1 MSTPAAANPT
11 APISITAATS
21 IAVAPD
27 RFTLTF
33 AEADPADVDR
43 LGGKGSGLARMAQ
56 QGLRV
61 PPGYIIG
68 TPACRDYLN
77 SRRLPEGLTRE
88 ILARLAALERA
99 TGKVFGGGPVPL
111 LLSVRSGAP
120 ISMPGM
126 MDTILNLGLNR
137 AAAVALGT
145 ATGDSRF
152 VADVV
157 ARFHAMYAETVL
169 GSIDAGQGV
178 APGAAVAAVSVDD
191 DPGDVYDRVW
201 AAGEQALA
209 DETGDSVPADPR
221 EQLLGA
227 VEAVFRSWNTRRA
240 RTYRDFHGIAHDLGT
255 AVVVQSMVFGNLS
268 DDSGS
273 GVVFTRN
280 PVTGEPGLFGEYLA
294 HSQGED
300 VVAGIR
306 TPDPVVRALAPDL
319 LEELYRTCAD
329 LERAQGDV
337 LDIEFTVE
345 RSQLYLL
352 QVRSAKR
359 TAEAAVRIA
368 ADLVAEGTASASAAL
383 RGVSAGQVRQVQRP
397 GFDPQEVAAA
407 RTGGRLL
414 TTGIGAC
421 PGQVSGALVLDPD
434 RAKSLADAGRAVV
447 LARSVTSPADLHGM
461 IAARGIVT
469 ATGGST
475 SHAAVVARALGTCCV
490 VGAGELLIDAN
501 ARTLRVGDRTL
512 AEGDPV
518 SLDGATGELFAGA
531 FATATPAAASDG
543 LGRLLS
549 IAAAQSRCEVLS
561 RVTLPPDVALAR
573 EAGCA
578 GLVTA
583 IDDVLAA
590 TGHLDGLVAHLLEG
604 PARGDDGFERFTDL
618 IAQELTPLLRAAGDL
633 DVGVRA
639 IDLVA
644 DESRELLQQ
653 TAVTTRHPELAVPLG
668 RLGLIEAQL
677 AGLDRAV
684 AASGSVGRVHLAVR
698 HVSDPAE
705 ARLLREL
712 AQGSGTAVGSYLT
725 SPRAVLAIDAIA
737 AASDVVWLEIR
748 SLQAAMFGLPPRLL
762 LTAEPLDGYLRR
774 GLLACDPRTTLD
786 PSVERLLAGVATA
799 PGPARVGVRL
809 AGEVSEQV
817 VTQLY
822 RLGFRRFAISTGET
836 RPLQLALGKAATT

>member
-1 MSTPAAANPT
+1 MTVTDLAG
-11 APISITAATS
+11 
-21 IAVAPD
+21 
-27 RFTLTF
+27 FTLTF
-33 AEADPADVDR
+33 AQADPADVDR
-43 LGGKGSGLARMAQ
+43 LGGKGAGLARMSQ
-56 QGLRV
+56 QDLRV

-68 TPACRDYLN
+68 TPACRSYLAD
-77 SRRLPEGLTRE
+77 RQLPAGLVDE
-88 ILARLAALERA
+88 IGSRLADLEVA
-99 TGKVFGGGPVPL
+99 AGKTFGGGPVPL

-126 MDTILNLGLNR
+126 MDTILNLGICR
-137 AAAVALGT
+137 ESAVALGR

-157 ARFHAMYAETVL
+157 SRFHSMYAETVL
-169 GSIDAGQGV
+169 GALDPGGGVVAVVESVTAG
-178 APGAAVAAVSVDD
+178 D
-191 DPGDVYDRVW
+191 DPGVVYDRVW
-201 AAGEQALA
+201 AACEQSLA
-209 DETGDSVPADPR
+209 DDTGDRVPADPR

-240 RTYRDFHGIAHDLGT
+240 RTYRDFHGIPHDLGT

-300 VVAGIR
+300 VVAGVR
-306 TPDPVVRALAPDL
+306 TPDPVESALAPAVL
-319 LEELYRTCAD
+319 AELRSTCST

-345 RSQLYLL
+345 RSVLYLL

-359 TAEAAVRIA
+359 TPEAAVRIA
-368 ADLVAEGTASASAAL
+368 ADLVADGTAVPAAAL
-383 RGVSAGQVRQVQRP
+383 RGVSAAQVRQVQRP
-397 GFDPQEVAAA
+397 GFDPAEVTAA

-421 PGQVSGALVLDPD
+421 PGQVSGTLVLDPD
-434 RAKSLADAGRAVV
+434 RAKAMADAGEPVV
-447 LARSVTSPADLHGM
+447 LARSLTSPADVHGM

-490 VGAGELLIDAN
+490 VGAGELRIDTA
-501 ARTLRVGDRTL
+501 ARTLLVGRTRL

-518 SLDGATGELFAGA
+518 SLDGSTGELFAGS
-531 FATATPAAASDG
+531 FATATPAAASG
-543 LGRLLS
+543 ALGRVLGMAS
-549 IAAAQSRCEVLS
+549 AASGCEVLS
-561 RVTLPPDVALAR
+561 RVTLPADVATAR
-573 EAGCA
+573 DAGA
-578 GLVTA
+578 DGLVTA

-590 TGHLDGLVAHLLEG
+590 TGHLDGLVAHLLEAPG
-604 PARGDDGFERFTDL
+604 RGADGFERFTDL
-618 IAQELTPLLRAAGDL
+618 IAQELTPVLAEAGDL
-633 DVGVRA
+633 EIGVRA

-677 AGLDRAV
+677 AGLARAL
-684 AASGSVGRVHLAVR
+684 AASGGAARVHLAVR

-705 ARLLREL
+705 ARLLRDT
-712 AQGSGTAVGSYLT
+712 AAGSGIAVGSYLT
-725 SPRAVLAIDAIA
+725 SPRGVLAIDEIA
-737 AASDVVWLEIR
+737 AASEVIWLEVR

-762 LTAEPLDGYLRR
+762 LTAEPLDDYLRR
-774 GLLACDPRTTLD
+774 GLLSADPRRRLD
-786 PSVERLLAGVATA
+786 PSVEQLLRGAAAAAGDT
-799 PGPARVGVRL
+799 RVGVRL
-809 AGEVSEQV
+809 AGEVSEAAV
-817 VTQLY
+817 EQLFA
-822 RLGFRRFAISTGET
+822 LGFRRFAISTGET
-836 RPLQLALGKAATT
+836 RPLILALGRAATG

>member
-1 MSTPAAANPT
+1 MT
-11 APISITAATS
+11 ATS
-21 IAVAPD
+21 LAGP
-27 RFTLTF
+27 TSTF
-33 AEADPADVDR
+33 SQADPADVDR
-43 LGGKGSGLARMAQ
+43 WGGKGAGLARMSQ

-68 TPACRDYLN
+68 TPACRTYLTDT
-77 SRRLPEGLTRE
+77 RLPADLVAEIEG
-88 ILARLAALERA
+88 RLADLELA
-99 TGKVFGGGPVPL
+99 TGKTFGGGPVPL

-126 MDTILNLGLNR
+126 MDTILNLGLCR
-137 AAAVALGT
+137 ESAVALGR

-169 GSIDAGQGV
+169 GALD
-178 APGAAVAAVSVDD
+178 PGAGVDEVVAAVKVDD
-191 DPGDVYDRVW
+191 DPAATYDRVW
-201 AAGEQALA
+201 AACARALA
-209 DETGDSVPADPR
+209 DDSGDQVPADPR
-221 EQLLGA
+221 AQLLGA

-240 RTYRDFHGIAHDLGT
+240 RTYREFHGIPHDLGT

-300 VVAGIR
+300 VVAGTR
-306 TPDPVVRALAPDL
+306 TPDPVTEALAPAVL
-319 LEELYRTCAD
+319 KELRATCAA

-345 RSQLYLL
+345 RSVLFLL

-359 TAEAAVRIA
+359 TPEAAVRIA
-368 ADLVAEGTASASAAL
+368 ADLAADGTTTPAGAL
-383 RGVSAGQVRQVQRP
+383 MGVSAAQVRQVQRP
-397 GFDPQEVAAA
+397 GFDPAEVAAA
-407 RTGGRLL
+407 RDGGRLL

-434 RAKSLADAGRAVV
+434 RAKTLADAGGAVV

-490 VGAGELLIDAN
+490 VGAGELRIDLA
-501 ARTLRVGDRTL
+501 ARTLRVGDTLL

-518 SLDGATGELFAGA
+518 ALDGSTGELFAGS
-531 FATATPAAASDG
+531 FATATPASATGALRRLLDLAAAASG
-543 LGRLLS
+543 
-549 IAAAQSRCEVLS
+549 CEVLS
-561 RVTLPPDVALAR
+561 RVTLPADVAAAR
-573 EAGCA
+573 AAGA
-578 GLVTA
+578 GGLVTA

-590 TGHLDGLVAHLLEG
+590 TGHLDGLIAHLLEA
-604 PARGDDGFERFTDL
+604 PARGADGFERFTDL
-618 IAQELTPLLRAAGDL
+618 IAQELTPLLAAAGDL
-633 DVGVRA
+633 EIGVRA

-668 RLGLIEAQL
+668 RIGLIEAQL
-677 AGLDRAV
+677 AGLARAS
-684 AASGSVGRVHLAVR
+684 AAAGGSARVHLAVR
-698 HVSDPAE
+698 HLSDPAE
-705 ARLLREL
+705 ARLVRDT
-712 AQGSGTAVGSYLT
+712 AAGSGIAVGAYLT
-725 SPRAVLAIDAIA
+725 SPRGVLAIEEIA
-737 AASDVVWLEIR
+737 AASEVIWLEVR

-774 GLLACDPRTTLD
+774 GLLATDPRRRLD
-786 PSVERLLAGVATA
+786 PSVEELLRRAAGIA
-799 PGPARVGVRL
+799 GSARIGMRL
-809 AGEVSEQV
+809 AGEVAEDTV
-817 VTQLY
+817 AQLY
-822 RLGFRRFAISTGET
+822 ALGFRRFAISTAET
-836 RPLQLALGKAATT
+836 RPLIVALGRAAGGRPAG

>member
-1 MSTPAAANPT
+1 MTVTGLSGY
-11 APISITAATS
+11 
-21 IAVAPD
+21 
-27 RFTLTF
+27 TLTF
-33 AEADPADVDR
+33 AQADPADVDR
-43 LGGKGSGLARMAQ
+43 LGGKGAGLARMSQ

-68 TPACRDYLN
+68 TPACRSYLTEK
-77 SRRLPEGLTRE
+77 RLPAGLVDE
-88 ILARLAALERA
+88 IASRLADLEVA
-99 TGKVFGGGPVPL
+99 AGKSFGGGPVPL

-120 ISMPGM
+120 VSMPGM
-126 MDTILNLGLNR
+126 MDTILNLGICR
-137 AAAVALGT
+137 DSAVALGR

-157 ARFHAMYAETVL
+157 ARFHTMYAETVL
-169 GSIDAGQGV
+169 GAVD
-178 APGAAVAAVSVDD
+178 PGAEVATLVESIGIGD
-191 DPGDVYDRVW
+191 DPASVYDRVW
-201 AAGEQALA
+201 AACERSLA
-209 DETGDSVPADPR
+209 ADTGDSVPADPR

-240 RTYRDFHGIAHDLGT
+240 RTYREFHDIPHDLGT

-300 VVAGIR
+300 VVAGVR
-306 TPDPVVRALAPDL
+306 TPDPVAAALAPSVL
-319 LEELYRTCAD
+319 AELESTCDA

-345 RSQLYLL
+345 RSVLYLL

-359 TAEAAVRIA
+359 TPEAAVRIA
-368 ADLVAEGTASASAAL
+368 ADLVDSGIASARAAL
-383 RGVSAGQVRQVQRP
+383 GGVSAAQVRQVQRP
-397 GFDPQEVAAA
+397 GFDPAEVAAA

-421 PGQVSGALVLDPD
+421 PGQVSGVLVLDPD
-434 RAKSLADAGRAVV
+434 RAKAVADGGRAVV

-461 IAARGIVT
+461 LAARGIVT

-490 VGAGELLIDAN
+490 VGAGELRIDAA
-501 ARTLRVGDRTL
+501 ARMLQVGGTTV

-518 SLDGATGELFAGA
+518 SLDGATGELFTGS
-531 FATATPAAASDG
+531 FATATPAATFGALDRVLAMAS
-543 LGRLLS
+543 
-549 IAAAQSRCEVLS
+549 AASGCEVLS
-561 RVTLPPDVALAR
+561 RVTLPADVAIAR
-573 EAGCA
+573 AAGA
-578 GLVTA
+578 DGLVTA

-590 TGHLDGLVAHLLEG
+590 TGHLEGLVAHLLEA
-604 PARGDDGFERFTDL
+604 PARGADGFERFTDL
-618 IAQELTPLLRAAGDL
+618 IAQELAPVLAEAGDL
-633 DVGVRA
+633 EVGVRA

-677 AGLDRAV
+677 AGLGRAL
-684 AASGSVGRVHLAVR
+684 AASGGAARVHLAVR

-705 ARLLREL
+705 ARLLRDT
-712 AQGSGTAVGSYLT
+712 AAGTGIAVGSYLT
-725 SPRAVLAIDAIA
+725 SPRGVLAIEEIA
-737 AASDVVWLEIR
+737 AASEAIWLEVR

-762 LTAEPLDGYLRR
+762 LTAEPLDDYLRR
-774 GLLACDPRTTLD
+774 GLLPADPRRRLD
-786 PSVERLLAGVATA
+786 PSVERLLGPAAVTA
-799 PGPARVGVRL
+799 ASARVGVRL
-809 AGEVSEQV
+809 AGEVSEEAGG
-817 VTQLY
+817 QLSA
-822 RLGFRRFAISTGET
+822 LGFRRVAISTAEA
-836 RPLQLALGKAATT
+836 RPLIVALGRAAAG